1 MMSLRYGTVW
11 TGAVAFALAVAAL
24 GGRPALADSGQAHS
38 ARQLEGAWY
47 VQVTRTDCQTGAA
60 LPGPAIPA
68 LLTFAHGGTMT
79 DSSGSPPP
87 GFAPSQRSIGLGTW
101 RHDPAGTYS
110 ASTFMLIHFDSPAG
124 SPPPGFL
131 AGWQTIAQEI
141 TLTNA
146 DSFTAAASTQFFN
159 SAGQQYRAGCSTA
172 TGQRLP

>member
-1 MMSLRYGTVW
+1 MSQRCRTVLRGTV
-11 TGAVAFALAVAAL
+11 AFVLAVATL
-24 GGRPALADSGQAHS
+24 GGRPALAESGQEHP
-38 ARQLEGAWY
+38 ARQLEGAWH

-68 LLTFAHGGTMT
+68 LLTFALGGTMT

-101 RHDPAGTYS
+101 RHDLAGTYS

-131 AGWQTIAQEI
+131 AGSQRITQEI
-141 TLTNA
+141 TLTDA
-146 DSFTAAASTQFFN
+146 DSFTAVATTQFFN
-159 SAGQQYRAGCSTA
+159 SAGQLYRAGCSTA
-172 TGQRLP
+172 VGQRLP